1 MNKIAFKTLEERKA
15 QLKIR
20 LLHDNLKQSEF
31 FKLILNAYV
40 AGDQRISQII
50 NEYKVVSNVKE
61 KKKMITDEILKRKG
75 QQVIDHFALDDTQID
90 SIFDLI
96 AEELEEY

>member
-1 MNKIAFKTLEERKA
+1 MNRIVFKTPEERKA
-15 QLKIR
+15 QLRIR
-20 LLHDNLKQSEF
+20 LFHDNLKQSEF
-31 FKLILNAYV
+31 FKLILRAYI

-50 NEYKVVSNVKE
+50 NEYKTASNVKE
-61 KKKMITDEILKRKG
+61 KKKMITDEILKKKG